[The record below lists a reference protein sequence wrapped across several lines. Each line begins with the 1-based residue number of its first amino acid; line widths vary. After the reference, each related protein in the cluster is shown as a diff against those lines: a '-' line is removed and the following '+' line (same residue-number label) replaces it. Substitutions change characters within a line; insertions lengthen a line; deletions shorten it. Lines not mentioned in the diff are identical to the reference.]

1 MSESKFKVGDVVV
14 LKSGGPAMT
23 VYGVME
29 DGCVGCIWFSAKDD
43 TKPYDRRFDGKL
55 LLSEEEAEA
64 TLEDGDDEDD
74 EVTQ

>member
-23 VYGVME
+23 VCSVGV
-29 DGCVGCIWFSAKDD
+29 GPVHCKWFPQGDYAK
-43 TKPYDRRFDGKL
+43 TVWEPFGPETL
-55 LLSEEEAEA
+55 MSEEEAEA
-64 TLEDGDDEDD
+64 LLEDGDDEDD

>member
-23 VYGVME
+23 VGFITE
-29 DGCVGCIWFSAKDD
+29 KGGIRCTWFPRGDYAK
-43 TKPYDRRFDGKL
+43 TTWEEFNGATL
-55 LLSEEEAEA
+55 MSEEEAEA
-64 TLEDGDDEDD
+64 LLEDGDEDD

>member
-23 VYGVME
+23 VCTEVGTGYL
-29 DGCVGCIWFSAKDD
+29 GCVWFSTKDD
-43 TKPYDRRFDGKL
+43 AKVCDRCFDEAL
-55 LLSEEEAEA
+55 LMSEEEAEA
-64 TLEDGDDEDD
+64 LLEGDDEDD

>member
-23 VYGVME
+23 VNLVRPHNINCKWFPQGDYTKTVVE
-29 DGCVGCIWFSAKDD
+29 DFQEE
-43 TKPYDRRFDGKL
+43 TL
-55 LLSEEEAEA
+55 MSEEEAEA
-64 TLEDGDDEDD
+64 LLEGDDEDD